1 VPTYAETLD
10 YLFARLPMFH
20 RIGAA
25 AYTRSLD
32 NIEALCGAL
41 AHPERAFRSVHVAGT
56 NGKGSSSHA
65 LASVL
70 QTAGYRTGLYTSPH
84 LVDFRERIRLNGQL
98 IPEEYVVAFVE
109 KHRTL
114 FEELNVSFF
123 EMTVALAFRFFADE
137 GVDVAVIEV
146 GLGGRIDSTNVIR
159 PLVSL
164 ITNISFDHQDL
175 LGDTLPLIAV
185 EKAGII
191 KPGVPVVVSQ
201 TQPGVAEVF
210 EQIARERVA
219 PLRFADAEF
228 TVVNQA
234 AHRDGGQS
242 LDVLRSG
249 KPYLPNLHLDL
260 AGEYQRFN
268 LPGILATLEVLRSTG
283 FELPDAIV
291 RAGLSSIQRRT
302 GLRGRWQVLGQQP
315 LVVADTGHN
324 EAGLTEAL
332 GQLLRRQPAH
342 LHVVL
347 GMVRDK
353 AIGKMLALLPTAA
366 TYYFCAAR
374 VPRAL
379 PAADL
384 QGQAVAFGLSG
395 AAYDSVAAAIRA
407 ARAAAAP
414 TDAVYIGGSTFVVA
428 EVEGITDAV

>member
-1 VPTYAETLD
+1 MTYAETLD
-10 YLFARLPMFH
+10 YLFARLPMFQ

-32 NIEALCGAL
+32 NIEALCSAL

-98 IPEEYVVAFVE
+98 IPADYVVAFVE
-109 KHRTL
+109 KHRPL

-123 EMTVALAFRFFADE
+123 EMTVALAFRYFADE
-137 GVDVAVIEV
+137 AVDVAIIEV

-175 LGDTLPLIAV
+175 LGQTLPLIAA

-191 KPGVPVVVSQ
+191 KPGVPIVVSQ
-201 TQPGVAEVF
+201 AQTETADVFHQVA
-210 EQIARERVA
+210 AERGA
-219 PLRFADAEF
+219 PLRFADAEY
-228 TVVNQA
+228 TIRHQA
-234 AHRDGGQS
+234 PHRDGGQN
-242 LDVLRSG
+242 LDVLHNGVS
-249 KPYLPNLHLDL
+249 YLPNLHLDL
-260 AGEYQRFN
+260 AGSYQRLN
-268 LPGILATLEVLRSTG
+268 LPGILATLDTLG
-283 FELPDAIV
+283 AAGYDLPETVV
-291 RAGLSSIQRRT
+291 RAGLGSIQRRT
-302 GLRGRWQVLGQQP
+302 GLRGRWQVLGEHP

-332 GQLLRRQPAH
+332 GQLMRREPTH

-347 GMVRDK
+347 GMVKDK
-353 AIGKMLALLPTAA
+353 AIGKMLGLLPTDA
-366 TYYFCAAR
+366 TYYFCAAT
-374 VPRAL
+374 VQRAL
-379 PAADL
+379 PAEELRDQAEAFDL
-384 QGQAVAFGLSG
+384 KGTAFP
-395 AAYDSVAAAIRA
+395 SVAAAVKA
-407 ARAAAAP
+407 ARAAALP
-414 TDAVYIGGSTFVVA
+414 TEAVYIGGSTFVVA